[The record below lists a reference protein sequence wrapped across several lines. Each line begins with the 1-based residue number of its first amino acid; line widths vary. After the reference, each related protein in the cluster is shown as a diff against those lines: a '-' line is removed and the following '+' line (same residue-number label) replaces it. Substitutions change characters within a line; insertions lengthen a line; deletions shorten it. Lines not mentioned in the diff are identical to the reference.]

1 MISFDKPLSKCLLCA
16 SEDIFHYHTVADDIK
31 IFKCRNCGVQFMNP
45 QYSDTYLNE
54 YYSGYIID
62 EPQWEEPLVYCHNY
76 YLSIVEKFA
85 RKGKLLDVG
94 AGKGYLLETAISRGW
109 QAEGFDV
116 DSVLTKKLS
125 DKYNINV
132 YDGDFASLNIEPET
146 YSAVTLHQVI
156 EHLKDPV
163 SYINKIKQIL
173 KTGGI
178 LFLVQ
183 PNIHSRSALF
193 KLAFEKLGIRKKN
206 IGAYYDTS
214 HHLFYY
220 TPSTL
225 KKFIESNGFKV
236 LYTKS
241 GHPARPNQSNF
252 KRFILRNLSDRI
264 LWKSTFLAVCRKDQS

>member
-1 MISFDKPLSKCLLCA
+1 MKSFDKPLNKCLLCG
-16 SEDIFHYHTVADDIK
+16 SEDISYYHTVADDIK
-31 IFKCRNCGVQFMNP
+31 ISKCSNCGIQFMNP
-45 QYSDTYLNE
+45 QYSDAYLNE

-76 YLSIVEKFA
+76 YLSIVEKYA
-85 RKGKLLDVG
+85 AKGKLLDVG
-94 AGKGYLLETAISRGW
+94 AGKGYLLEAAISRGW
-109 QAEGFDV
+109 QAEGYDV
-116 DSVLTKKLS
+116 DPVLTKKLS
-125 DKYNINV
+125 DKYKINV
-132 YDGDFASLNIEPET
+132 YYGDFISLNLANGS

-163 SYINKIKQIL
+163 PYIKKIFQIL
-173 KTGGI
+173 KPGGI

-183 PNIHSRSALF
+183 PNVHSRSALF
-193 KLAFEKLGIRKKN
+193 KLALERLGIRKKN

-225 KKFIESNGFKV
+225 RNFVESNGFKV

-241 GHPARPNQSNF
+241 GHPARPNQSKF
-252 KRFILRNLSDRI
+252 KRFWLRNFSDRI
-264 LWKSTFLAVCRKDQS
+264 LWKSTFLAVCRKTNS